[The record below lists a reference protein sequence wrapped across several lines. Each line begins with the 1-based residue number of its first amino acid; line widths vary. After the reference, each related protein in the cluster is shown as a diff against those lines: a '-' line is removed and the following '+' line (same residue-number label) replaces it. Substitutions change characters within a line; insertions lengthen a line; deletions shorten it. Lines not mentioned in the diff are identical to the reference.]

1 MNEMIE
7 AAKQGRG
14 KYQPYADMKAQ
25 YTDMVAWP
33 AKMLPKFECIDIKII
48 WYEPNA
54 KRDPD
59 NIMAAAKFILDGL
72 SRAGTI
78 PDDSQ
83 KYIHSVL
90 HKIEVDPKN
99 PRVEIEIE
107 EFLGGKT

>member
-1 MNEMIE
+1 MNEMIA
-7 AAKQGRG
+7 AAKQGKNG
-14 KYQPYADMKAQ
+14 YQPYAEMKQQ

-33 AKMLPKFECIDIKII
+33 AKMLPKYNCIDIKIT
-48 WYEPNA
+48 WHEPNA

-72 SRAGTI
+72 SRTGTI

-99 PRVEIEIE
+99 PRVEIEIQE
-107 EFLGGKT
+107 YLGGK